1 MAAPIDADWA
11 NTNISDANLN
21 STTYGQGTSFPS
33 TYNTTRLFWRS
44 DLGRMYYNKGTE
56 GSPTWE
62 GADVPV
68 GALQMYVGA
77 TTDIPSGWLLCD
89 GSAVSRTT
97 YDALY
102 NVIDE
107 KYGVGDGS
115 TTFNLPD
122 FVTSNSFPRAATNDA
137 GRGTTGGESTHTLTE
152 SEMPSHTHTQ
162 NSHTHSTEQLY
173 NDGSSTSG
181 GITKYHRTTAGSG
194 YNSTPASWNSEG
206 YIRAS
211 STTATNQNTGGDG
224 AHENKPPFVDV
235 HFIIAV

>member
-1 MAAPIDADWA
+1 MTAPIDGDWA
-11 NTNISDANLN
+11 GHVVSNSNLN

-56 GSPTWE
+56 GTPTWE

-68 GALQMYVGA
+68 GSIQMYVGGTA
-77 TTDIPSGWLLCD
+77 DIPSGWLLCD
-89 GSAVSRTT
+89 GTAVSRTT

-102 NVIDE
+102 DVIDE

-122 FVTSNSFPRAATNDA
+122 YVSNFPRGAADDA
-137 GRGTTGGESTHTLTE
+137 GRGTTGGSSTHTLTE
-152 SEMPSHTHTQ
+152 SEMPSHTHAISP
-162 NSHTHSTEQLY
+162 NPHNHSSY
-173 NDGSSTSG
+173 GSTSG
-181 GITKYHRTTAGSG
+181 GAHDP
-194 YNSTPASWNSEG
+194 YNPSSIPTP
-206 YIRAS
+206 
-211 STTATNQNTGGDG
+211 TNTGNTSLTNASTGG
-224 AHENKPPFVDV
+224 GTAHENKPPFVDV